1 MELSGEEIKERLAEL
16 ETKKSNTVNIMK
28 VAEIQDEIDQLTGEA
43 QRRAINLKAEEDS
56 DYECIGCSG

>member
-16 ETKKSNTVNIMK
+16 ETKKSNTANIMK